1 MLLPV
6 EKPNVLLLLLLLL
19 LLISWRTEDNIVEG
33 TNSSSR
39 LNIGLLRDHGT
50 GGRQKLAVVGGV
62 RGRVLRVGEEA
73 RGGGGGGWKGRGEQR
88 GGRGGGQ

>member
-19 LLISWRTEDNIVEG
+19 LLISWRTED
-33 TNSSSR
+33 NSSSR